1 VRWITRWPSSLC
13 WAIDVCAGDVR
24 DDAAMA
30 GPVAQFD
37 LVASLVEVPLATGNG
52 GTEWSDNTWMFEP
65 AGRSTESG
73 ARPAVVHSG
82 NRSKFM
88 SRKYHVR
95 SNPS

>member
-1 VRWITRWPSSLC
+1 MSVRCDLH
-13 WAIDVCAGDVR
+13 

-37 LVASLVEVPLATGNG
+37 LVASLAEVPLATGNG

-73 ARPAVVHSG
+73 ARPRVRDHKSAVVRSG
-82 NRSKFM
+82 NRSRFM

-95 SNPS
+95 SSPS